1 MRTSFTSPLRALPLL
16 AASLLAATPALA
28 QEGEERV
35 NLLEPHAGLMFW
47 TLLIFIVLLVILSR
61 FAFKPLTAAVAAR
74 ERALEEAIS
83 GAKRD
88 REEAATLMEEQRR
101 QLAEARNE
109 AQRYIAEGRA
119 MGEKMRADMLE
130 ETRLQQQELLDRARR
145 DIDAEKERAIAELRR
160 EAVDLA
166 IAGAGKVIERNL
178 DDQSNRALVEGFLSS
193 LTTAKPGVTGTG
205 TGAAPA
211 AR

>member
-1 MRTSFTSPLRALPLL
+1 MRTSFPALLRALPLL
-16 AASLLAATPALA
+16 AASLLAATPAFA

-47 TLLIFIVLLVILSR
+47 TLLIFIVLLVVLSR

-88 REEAATLMEEQRR
+88 REEAAKLMEEQRR

-166 IAGAGKVIERNL
+166 IAGASKVIERNL
-178 DDQSNRALVEGFLSS
+178 DDQANRALVEAFLSS
-193 LTTAKPGVTGTG
+193 LSTAKAGAAGTG
-205 TGAAPA
+205 TGATPA
-211 AR
+211 TR